1 MNKAVYAV
9 LQIGAEWRV
18 VCERRHIGHFDNR
31 QEALTIA
38 AGLVRQALEAGHQ
51 AELLALDPTNKLV
64 GERFGSPEQIQED
77 FTINAS

>member
-31 QEALTIA
+31 EEALTIA
-38 AGLVRQALEAGHQ
+38 AGLVRQALEAGHE
-51 AELLALDPTNKLV
+51 AELLALDPTSKLV
-64 GERFGSPEQIQED
+64 GERFGGHDEVSED
-77 FTINAS
+77 LSINLS